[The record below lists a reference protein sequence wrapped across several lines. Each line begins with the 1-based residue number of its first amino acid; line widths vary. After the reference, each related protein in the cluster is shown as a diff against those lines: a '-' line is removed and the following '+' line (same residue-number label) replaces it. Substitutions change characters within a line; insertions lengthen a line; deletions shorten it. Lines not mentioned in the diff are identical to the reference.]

1 MESVYC
7 KGLECS
13 MAEMSNPT
21 LAELA
26 ALFREVA
33 DLGHSI
39 RCRYDPVGIDP
50 ESDFCTDGC
59 RERATKAR
67 AFAEALEGKE
77 VAAWAYENDAECITA
92 CESRSVAKICNYP
105 HPPVPLYAF

>member
-1 MESVYC
+1 
-7 KGLECS
+7 

-77 VAAWAYENDAECITA
+77 PVAVIRNREKEGMPVTRFTTREMADFDWPDKTLLCAFPAPK
-92 CESRSVAKICNYP
+92 ESP
-105 HPPVPLYAF
+105 HD